1 MWTHTAQRGYS
12 HSSPCVRTH
21 YFGFYSHFTEGLLK
35 HYTSFTH
42 TFLYV
47 YSCFTLGLLML
58 YFRFTYTLWSVYS
71 LFTQDVLTTYSK
83 FTHTLGLLILY
94 TGFYSAFTLGLL
106 TLYSRCSHILLR
118 IYSRYTPGLLT
129 PYFKFTCTLLR
140 VYSHIIFGY
149 LTLYTSLFLLF
160 SACTQFYSVC
170 SHTFLQ
176 LLLTLD
182 SRFTSNLLW
191 VHSHLSPV
199 LLTIFSVCAHTL
211 LVVLLAINSGFY
223 SQFTQGLLTLYSW
236 LTHTLL
242 PVLLTLYTRV
252 THTSFW
258 VYSYAGDGEV
268 SSALL
273 NADSL
278 IMRLWKGDR
287 SSE

>member
-1 MWTHTAQRGYS
+1 
-12 HSSPCVRTH
+12 
-21 YFGFYSHFTEGLLK
+21 
-35 HYTSFTH
+35 
-42 TFLYV
+42 
-47 YSCFTLGLLML
+47 ML
-58 YFRFTYTLWSVYS
+58 FFWFTYILWSGYS
-71 LFTQDVLTTYSK
+71 LFVLTMYSK

-129 PYFKFTCTLLR
+129 PYFKFTCTFLW
-140 VYSHIIFGY
+140 VYSHIVLGC

-160 SACTQFYSVC
+160 SGCPQVYSMC
-170 SHTFLQ
+170 SHTLLQ

-182 SRFTSNLLW
+182 SRFTPNLLR

-199 LLTIFSVCAHTL
+199 LLTICSVCAHTL
-211 LVVLLAINSGFY
+211 LVILLAIYSRFY
-223 SQFTQGLLTLYSW
+223 SQFTEGLLTLYSW
-236 LTHTLL
+236 LLHTLL
-242 PVLLTLYTRV
+242 LVLLTLHTRF

-258 VYSYAGDGEV
+258 VYAYAGDGVV

-278 IMRLWKGDR
+278 IMRL
-287 SSE
+287 